1 MTFNLAKEKEV
12 SMTVSKRGRVPET
25 IKEVVQEQFTRMG
38 DRYSATMKWRK
49 SHSVSYF
56 SVFRELPNEPDP
68 VIYTFAIHGDEIRY
82 TSCDVNTCEA
92 TQLSLPNS
100 EDAFFQFMF
109 KCDIPLEFDAFTQ
122 IMRLISLYGLDV
134 TAFYK

>member
-1 MTFNLAKEKEV
+1 
-12 SMTVSKRGRVPET
+12 MTVSKSGRVPKT
-25 IKEVVQEQFTRMG
+25 IKEAVQEQFSRMG
-38 DRYSATMKWRK
+38 ESYTASMKWKK
-49 SHSVSYF
+49 SESVAYF
-56 SVFRELPNEPDP
+56 SVFRELPNEPEP
-68 VIYTFAIHGDEIRY
+68 IIYTFAMHGDEIRY

-92 TQLSLPNS
+92 TQLSLAYS

-109 KCDIPLEFDAFTQ
+109 KCDLPLDFDTFTE

>member
-1 MTFNLAKEKEV
+1 
-12 SMTVSKRGRVPET
+12 MTVSKSGRVPKT
-25 IKEVVQEQFTRMG
+25 IKEAVQEQFSRMG
-38 DRYSATMKWRK
+38 ESYTASMKWKK
-49 SHSVSYF
+49 SESVAYF
-56 SVFRELPNEPDP
+56 SVFRKLPNEPEP
-68 VIYTFAIHGDEIRY
+68 IIYTFAIHGDEIRY

-92 TQLSLPNS
+92 TQLSLAYS

-109 KCDIPLEFDAFTQ
+109 KCDLPLDFDTFTE

>member
-1 MTFNLAKEKEV
+1 
-12 SMTVSKRGRVPET
+12 MTVSKSGRVPKT
-25 IKEVVQEQFTRMG
+25 IKEAVQEQFSRMG
-38 DRYSATMKWRK
+38 ESYTASMKWKK
-49 SHSVSYF
+49 SESVAYF
-56 SVFRELPNEPDP
+56 SVFRELPNEPEP
-68 VIYTFAIHGDEIRY
+68 IIYTFAIHGDEIRY

-92 TQLSLPNS
+92 TQLSLSYS

-109 KCDIPLEFDAFTQ
+109 KCDLPLDFDTFTE